1 MKNYTHEYYIVVSGV
16 VERGLFYNY
25 MYELGY
31 KDHFMCTREQM
42 INSVYPF
49 AVCMKLKEL
58 CIIESAT
65 LCYLNDK
72 AGRVK
77 TVEEFKKIIEKEI

>member
-1 MKNYTHEYYIVVSGV
+1 
-16 VERGLFYNY
+16 
-25 MYELGY
+25 
-31 KDHFMCTREQM
+31 MCTREKM
-42 INSVYPF
+42 VNSLYQF
-49 AVCMKLKEL
+49 SVCMELKEL

-77 TVEEFKKIIEKEI
+77 TVEEFKKIIENML